1 MGILVISISVSE
13 VVRDGNGK
21 ESVLFVVVMDGEP
34 NVVELE
40 TVVVITLVSV
50 AFPVVLV
57 VGFLFVFFKRLI
69 LEVEALRIQEAGST
83 FGPKVVVGVFLWSR
97 VNSWDLLPLILGV
110 SLLECTDIKDGR
122 IVSLA

>member
-13 VVRDGNGK
+13 VVGDGNGK

-83 FGPKVVVGVFLWSR
+83 FGPEVVVGVFLWSR

>member
-83 FGPKVVVGVFLWSR
+83 IGPEVVVGVFLWSR

-122 IVSLA
+122 IASLA

>member
-21 ESVLFVVVMDGEP
+21 ESVLFVVVMEGEP

-57 VGFLFVFFKRLI
+57 VGFLCVFFKRLI
-69 LEVEALRIQEAGST
+69 LEVEALRIQETGST
-83 FGPKVVVGVFLWSR
+83 IGPEVVVGVFLWSR

-122 IVSLA
+122 IASLA

>member
-13 VVRDGNGK
+13 VVGDGNGK

-57 VGFLFVFFKRLI
+57 VGFLFVFFKRLT

-83 FGPKVVVGVFLWSR
+83 FGPEVVVGVFLWSR

>member
-83 FGPKVVVGVFLWSR
+83 FGPEVVVGVFLWSR